1 MEQKLRI
8 EKSKYPTEK
17 VTHVLWLESQ
27 TSKGT
32 NYRGL
37 FQGTH
42 KECLKEKERLEKGC
56 KNVPKS
62 KFTGFKLLRR
72 AFHNR

>member
-17 VTHVLWLESQ
+17 VTHVLWLKSQ
-27 TSKGT
+27 TPKGM

-62 KFTGFKLLRR
+62 KFTGFGLLRR

>member
-27 TSKGT
+27 TPKGM

-37 FQGTH
+37 FHGTH

-56 KNVPKS
+56 KNVSKS
-62 KFTGFKLLRR
+62 KFAGFKLLAK